1 VSIRALVLSA
11 VCFCLALTAPKPA
24 SAMSIVEP
32 LAFSSWRP
40 DPNTLSLG
48 GGAAVGVLSFDV
60 VPTFEY
66 VYETGATDWAF
77 NVDGHLP
84 VLALPVVAL
93 YIGAGYATYSH
104 DPDHGDS
111 SKDAGVNLLFGAKA
125 SLGRLKPFGEIK
137 YTTAG
142 PDGYV
147 ITLGTRFHLFD

>member
-1 VSIRALVLSA
+1 MSIRALPCSA
-11 VCFCLALTAPKPA
+11 LFLCLALAAPKPVA
-24 SAMSIVEP
+24 AMSVVEP
-32 LAFSSWRP
+32 IAFGSWRT
-40 DPNTLSLG
+40 DPNTVSLG

-66 VYETGATDWAF
+66 VFEEGATDWAL

-93 YIGAGYATYSH
+93 YMGAGVATYSH
-104 DPDHGDS
+104 APDHGDS
-111 SKDAGVNLLFGAKA
+111 SSDFGVNLLFGAKA

-142 PDGYV
+142 PDG
-147 ITLGTRFHLFD
+147 ITFTVGTRFHLFD

>member
-1 VSIRALVLSA
+1 VSIRASLCSA
-11 VCFCLALTAPKPA
+11 LFLCLALAAPKPA

-48 GGAAVGVLSFDV
+48 GGAAVGVLSFDI

-147 ITLGTRFHLFD
+147 LTLGTRFHLFD